1 MEKSVEKQTS
11 KKEVVAEKSEKSYVK
26 RSEMTG
32 EDILKLPKFN
42 ANLVKQKSRRGQVQ
56 FKLVVQLDEL
66 LKKEVYLN
74 EVQFNLIVLE
84 RKLNA
89 NLPIQHLI
97 VPVRLVKGVSVNG
110 LEWKRYEFF
119 VTKNVVLT
127 GFFTNYEV
135 ALIDVAKL
143 NLDFI
148 VSDEKIEDELINVFN
163 EEDFM

>member
-1 MEKSVEKQTS
+1 MEKAIEKQAL
-11 KKEVVAEKSEKSYVK
+11 KKEAVVAEQSYVK
-26 RSEMTG
+26 KSEMKA

-42 ANLVKQKSRRGQVQ
+42 ANLVKQKNRRGQVQ
-56 FKLVVQLDEL
+56 FKIVVQLDEL

-74 EVQFNLIVLE
+74 EVMFNLIVLE

-97 VPVRLVKGVSVNG
+97 VPVRLVKGVSTNG
-110 LEWKRYEFF
+110 RDWKRYEFF
-119 VTKNVVLT
+119 VTKNVILT
-127 GFFTNYEV
+127 GFFTQHEV
-135 ALIDVAKL
+135 ALIEVAKL

-163 EEDFM
+163 EEDFV

>member
-1 MEKSVEKQTS
+1 MEKAIEKQAL
-11 KKEVVAEKSEKSYVK
+11 KKEAVVAEQSYVK
-26 RSEMTG
+26 KSEMTG

-42 ANLVKQKSRRGQVQ
+42 ANLIKQKNRRGNVQ
-56 FKLVVQLDEL
+56 FKIVVQLDEL

-74 EVQFNLIVLE
+74 EVMFNLIVLE

-97 VPVRLVKGVSVNG
+97 VPVRLVKGVSTNG
-110 LEWKRYEFF
+110 RDWKRYEFF
-119 VTKNVVLT
+119 VTKNVILT
-127 GFFTNYEV
+127 GFFTQHEV
-135 ALIDVAKL
+135 ALIEVAKL

-163 EEDFM
+163 EEDFV

>member
-1 MEKSVEKQTS
+1 MEKAIEKQAV
-11 KKEVVAEKSEKSYVK
+11 KKEAVVAEQSYVK
-26 RSEMTG
+26 KSEMTG

-42 ANLVKQKSRRGQVQ
+42 ANLIKQKTRRGQVQ
-56 FKLVVQLDEL
+56 FKIVVQLDEL

-97 VPVRLVKGVSVNG
+97 VPVRLIKGVSTNNR
-110 LEWKRYEFF
+110 EWKRYEFF
-119 VTKNVVLT
+119 VTKNVILS
-127 GFFTNYEV
+127 GFFDQYEV
-135 ALIDVAKL
+135 ALIDVGKL

-148 VSDEKIEDELINVFN
+148 ISDEKIEDELINVFN
-163 EEDFM
+163 EEDFI